1 VAGPIKLMHEKTV
14 AEKHALD
21 CYYGKHIMPPMTL
34 HQVLKMGKTAKQK
47 LIMKQLI
54 KKQSQKE

>member
-1 VAGPIKLMHEKTV
+1 MHEKTV
-14 AEKHALD
+14 AEKHVID

-34 HQVLKMGKTAKQK
+34 HQVLKMGKTAKQQ
-47 LIMKQLI
+47 LAMKQLI